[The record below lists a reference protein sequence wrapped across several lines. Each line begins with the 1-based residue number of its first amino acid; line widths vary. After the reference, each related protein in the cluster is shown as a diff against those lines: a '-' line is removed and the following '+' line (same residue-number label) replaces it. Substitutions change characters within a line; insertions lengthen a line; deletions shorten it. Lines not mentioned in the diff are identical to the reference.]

1 MQCNIADCFTKES
14 VGFFMPILYIAS
26 FEKGLAIKFF
36 EEGGNY
42 MTKCKVIALANQKG
56 DLITLGWTD
65 ADDG

>member
-1 MQCNIADCFTKES
+1 
-14 VGFFMPILYIAS
+14 MPILYIAS

-56 DLITLGWTD
+56 DLTTLGWTD